1 MCLCQGLVDVVHI
14 LQLVNQL
21 SCAAQHGASSSAD
34 SSIVTLSFVS
44 SATTGSYYSPNKSL
58 IQVSGS
64 SARAASL
71 VAQLPVHITCIHG
84 TTGEM
89 REVLQA
95 YLAMPCLGL
104 VTDLPLIRWAS
115 RASDG
120 TQGPSGRWSESLT
133 KPSFEKI
140 SPRLSDPSSAAS
152 TRRLGVFHDRRHGPP
167 CPRGPD

>member
-1 MCLCQGLVDVVHI
+1 MEPTFNSTIEPHPVPSKAEIISEIQPIYTPPPREELY
-14 LQLVNQL
+14 QL
-21 SCAAQHGASSSAD
+21 H
-34 SSIVTLSFVS
+34 
-44 SATTGSYYSPNKSL
+44 
-58 IQVSGS
+58 
-64 SARAASL
+64 
-71 VAQLPVHITCIHG
+71 
-84 TTGEM
+84 
-89 REVLQA
+89 LQA

-133 KPSFEKI
+133 MSSFEKI
-140 SPRLSDPSSAAS
+140 SPRLRTPFSAAS